1 MENNDT
7 IDLRKYLS
15 AIKKGWYWY
24 VITFAVFTALAIT
37 YHFVRMDQYAV
48 HSSLLI
54 EDDDGESGG
63 AFEEVTLRN
72 SARAVQFLV

>member
-37 YHFVRMDQYAV
+37 YHFVRMDQYAI

-54 EDDDGESGG
+54 
-63 AFEEVTLRN
+63 
-72 SARAVQFLV
+72 